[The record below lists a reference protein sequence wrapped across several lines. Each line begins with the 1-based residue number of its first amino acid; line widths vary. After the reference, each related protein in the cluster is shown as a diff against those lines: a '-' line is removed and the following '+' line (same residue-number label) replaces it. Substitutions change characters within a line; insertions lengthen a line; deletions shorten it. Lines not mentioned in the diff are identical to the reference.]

1 MNEFLAGI
9 LNSINGVVHNYGW
22 AIVIF
27 TILVKVLLFPFD
39 YKSRK
44 SMRKMQAIQPEV
56 SRLQRKYANDKE
68 KLNQKTMELYKQ
80 ENVSPMAGCVP
91 LLLSM
96 PILFAM
102 FGAMRLIANTE
113 LAKQAIDFLVN
124 SAQINEG
131 WLWVRNLWMPDSPF
145 YAAVADQA
153 NLRQVPTEVWQTV
166 FATLDATKVEF
177 LAGLGEGIAITAE
190 NIDGDMIFAALSQ
203 NTAYIGQMELW
214 ATMPRVNL
222 IFMQLNIFANPNGW
236 FLLPLL
242 SVATQFLLM
251 AVQPQTMA
259 TGDAQA
265 ASTNKM
271 MKYFMPFFS
280 LMICFSYNAGFAL
293 YWVVSNLVACVL
305 GYGMNKYFE
314 TQEKKKPIETI
325 GEGSIK

>member
-9 LNSINGVVHNYGW
+9 LNSINSVVHNYGW

-27 TILVKVLLFPFD
+27 TILIKALLFPFD
-39 YKSRK
+39 FKSRK
-44 SMRKMQAIQPEV
+44 SMRKMQTVQPEV
-56 SRLQRKYANDKE
+56 ARLQKKYANDKD

-80 ENVSPMAGCVP
+80 HQVNPMAGCVP

-96 PILFAM
+96 PVLFAM
-102 FGAMRLIANTE
+102 FAAMRLIANTE
-113 LAKQAIDFLVN
+113 LAKQALDFIAN
-124 SAQINEG
+124 GTQINEG

-145 YAAVADQA
+145 YAVVADQA
-153 NLRQVPTEVWQTV
+153 SLKQITPELWQTV
-166 FATLDATKVEF
+166 FAGLDAATVNV
-177 LAGLGEGIAITAE
+177 LANLGEGLAITAE
-190 NIDGDMIFAALSQ
+190 TINSDVVFAALSQ
-203 NTAYIGQMELW
+203 NAAYISQTTLW
-214 ATMPRVNL
+214 ATMPKLNL
-222 IFMQLNIFANPNGW
+222 IFMQLNIFAQPNGW

-251 AVQPQTMA
+251 AFQPQTA
-259 TGDAQA
+259 TDPQA

-271 MKYFMPFFS
+271 MKYFMPLFS

-293 YWVVSNLVACVL
+293 YWVTSTLIASAQ

-314 TQEKKKPIETI
+314 AQEKKRPTETI